1 MVSLAPKTYSALF
14 LALATGAGALLFTGF
29 AYPLQSME
37 VLQQPE
43 YNRLRQRTDKI
54 FVITDSDIAQ
64 PYDLNRQKA
73 FRVLQIHQDYKY
85 QKIALLVTS
94 LMVSSIAM
102 LMADRAILYQS
113 IDQEIRRRVLEGE
126 DKTPLPK
133 PLPKL
138 ADKAQIFSQMRERW
152 QTLSEAQKQQFRAEV
167 KALSEMVESHDTII
181 PMEKHDITDKFIT
194 ASYQLEQGEALD
206 KVVANLWNVEPG
218 SRQHGYIKQELTQ
231 WLNQ

>member
-1 MVSLAPKTYSALF
+1 MVRLAPKTHSALF

-43 YNRLRQRTDKI
+43 YNRLRQRADKI
-54 FVITDSDIAQ
+54 FVITDSDIAP

-73 FRVLQIHQDYKY
+73 FRVLQIHQAYKY

-94 LMVSSIAM
+94 LMLSSVAM
-102 LMADRAILYQS
+102 LMADRAVLYQK
-113 IDQEIRRRVLEGE
+113 IDQEIRRRVLEDE
-126 DKTPLPK
+126 DETPPPK

-138 ADKAQIFSQMRERW
+138 ADKAQIFSQIKERW

-167 KALSEMVESHDTII
+167 KALSEMVESDDTIV

-194 ASYQLEQGEALD
+194 ASYQLEQGGEVD
-206 KVVANLWNVEPG
+206 KVVTNLWNVEPG